1 VIIEYHRPSSLA
13 EALELLGRPQPETR
27 PLGGGTV
34 LSAPSAEHLAAVD
47 LQDLQLNSVSLK
59 GKTLQVG
66 AAATLQQLLDAE
78 GLPAALAAAIR
89 HEASYTLRQTAT
101 VAGALVAADGR
112 SPFAV
117 AMLAL
122 DATLALQP
130 GDEAVSYGDLL
141 ALRPAKLKG
150 RLITDIVISAA
161 VSLSYQ
167 YVART
172 PADLPIISLALCRW
186 PSGRTRLALGGWGA
200 APVLAMDGRDS
211 SGVAEA
217 IENALTVAGD
227 QWATA
232 EYRHEIG
239 KALVARAQEEVN
251 MSEVQGPKSLAD

>member
-1 VIIEYHRPSSLA
+1 MITEYHRPQTLA

-34 LSAPSAEHLAAVD
+34 LSAPSAEQVAAVD
-47 LQDLQLNSVSLK
+47 LQDLDLKQVSLK
-59 GKTLQVG
+59 GKTLQIG

-78 GLPAALAAAIR
+78 GLPAALAVAIR
-89 HEASYTLRQTAT
+89 HEASYTLRQTAS
-101 VAGALVAADGR
+101 VAGVLVAADGR

-130 GDEAVSYGDLL
+130 GDVALSYGDLL
-141 ALRPAKLKG
+141 ALRPAVLKG
-150 RLITDIVISAA
+150 KLITDIVVSAA
-161 VSLSYQ
+161 VFFSYQ

-172 PADLPIISLALCRW
+172 PADLPILSLTLARW

-200 APVLAMDGRDS
+200 APVLALDGREP

-217 IENALTVAGD
+217 VENALSAASD

-232 EYRHEIG
+232 EYRLTATRALAARAEAEIG
-239 KALVARAQEEVN
+239 
-251 MSEVQGPKSLAD
+251 

>member
-1 VIIEYHRPSSLA
+1 MITEYHRPSTLA

-34 LSAPSAEHLAAVD
+34 LSAPSAEHVAAVD
-47 LQDLQLNSVSLK
+47 LQDLQLNTVSLK

-89 HEASYTLRQTAT
+89 HEATYTLRQTAT

-141 ALRPAKLKG
+141 ALRPTKLKG
-150 RLITDIVISAA
+150 KLITDIVISAA
-161 VSLSYQ
+161 VSLSHQ

-172 PADLPIISLALCRW
+172 PADLPIVSLALCHW

-200 APVLAMDGRDS
+200 APVLAMDGRDP

-217 IENALTVAGD
+217 VENALSAASD

-232 EYRHEIG
+232 DYRLT
-239 KALVARAQEEVN
+239 AARALAARAEAEV
-251 MSEVQGPKSLAD
+251 A

>member
-1 VIIEYHRPSSLA
+1 MITEYHRPSTMA
-13 EALELLGRPQPETR
+13 EALELLGRSQPETR

-34 LSAPSAEHLAAVD
+34 LTAPSAEPVAAVD
-47 LQDLQLNSVSLK
+47 LQDLDLRQVSLK
-59 GKTLQVG
+59 GKTLQIG

-78 GLPAALAAAIR
+78 GLPAALAVAIQ
-89 HEASYTLRQTAT
+89 HEATFTLRQTAT

-130 GDEAVSYGDLL
+130 GDEALNYGDLL

-150 RLITDIVISAA
+150 KLITDIVISAA
-161 VSLSYQ
+161 ASLSYQ

-172 PADLPIISLALCRW
+172 PADLPILSLALARW

-200 APVLAMDGRDS
+200 APVLAMDGREP

-217 IENALTVAGD
+217 VENALSAASD
-227 QWATA
+227 QWAAA
-232 EYRHEIG
+232 EYRLT
-239 KALVARAQEEVN
+239 AARALAARAEAEV
-251 MSEVQGPKSLAD
+251 A

>member
-1 VIIEYHRPSSLA
+1 MIIEYHRPSTLT

-34 LSAPSAEHLAAVD
+34 LAAPSAEQVAAVD
-47 LQDLQLNSVSLK
+47 LQDLDLKQVSLK
-59 GKTLQVG
+59 GKTLQIG

-130 GDEAVSYGDLL
+130 GDEALSYGDLL

-150 RLITDIVISAA
+150 KLITEIVISAA

-172 PADLPIISLALCRW
+172 PADLPIVALALCHW

-200 APVLAMDGRDS
+200 APVLAMDGREP

-217 IENALTVAGD
+217 VENALSAAGD

-232 EYRHEIG
+232 EYRLTSAR
-239 KALVARAQEEVN
+239 ALAARAQAEV
-251 MSEVQGPKSLAD
+251 A